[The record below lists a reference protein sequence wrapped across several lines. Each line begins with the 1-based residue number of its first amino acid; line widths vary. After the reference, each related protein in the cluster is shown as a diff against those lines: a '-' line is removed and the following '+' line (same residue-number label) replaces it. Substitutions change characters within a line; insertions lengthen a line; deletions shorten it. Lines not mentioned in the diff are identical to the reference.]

1 MDQAQRQLLE
11 KVLRRVHSGLKTFQ
25 LYSATH
31 ASAQVTVQDVAGTLR
46 GYLQRYGAV
55 ALQVN
60 KDRLLVDGIP
70 LSEGSMNTLAFF
82 LYVRNLASIA
92 VLPGV
97 TDREVGALLSILAQD
112 RQVIESA
119 GGVERLA
126 LSQDLPHITIKAM
139 ALSESADALSEA
151 GIVDALIRTRRLSPE
166 QRDVVFSMLRDGPA
180 ATAALLVSVQ
190 KAAGGT
196 STDGKLID
204 VEHLLIALETLDRA
218 ILDEPVEDQEILL
231 QSLAQ
236 GVLQQD
242 AGVRAALAPELLSQA
257 VEGGSG
263 RAILGELTGQEI
275 ALIVLGPVG
284 QGDVAA
290 RLTKFLTSLRLRE
303 GEAAEVTA
311 FLGTALNAGGTKLGS
326 FAASPGGVQ
335 LQPAGPEKD
344 VWAAVDPSLLAFGP
358 RDEAALGVLRNEA
371 SERAVT
377 LEAIKGQINLLGLQE
392 RPEEIMETAKALA
405 GHLTFLADNQQMD
418 MLTITLPML
427 QEARGRADVHRGAI
441 DAELAR
447 VLNAGLLDR
456 LVRDALQ
463 THADASDDLLQ
474 ALVAVRDHT
483 VPHLIRMLERRPA
496 DAQRVELC
504 NLMTKICAGQAGLI
518 GSRLPGASPHLARD
532 LVFVL
537 GELRDPAAAGYLARL
552 AAHPEYLVRR
562 EAIDALRK
570 MPSDQSRGALVE
582 FFRDPDP
589 RIQYSLIEG
598 AEVAHDERIMTWMQ
612 DAIRS
617 PDWTPG
623 AIAVKV
629 AAMKALARMRAD
641 GALPLLRR
649 IARTRWVFG
658 QGRRTVRQA
667 ARRIVDDWERSR
679 QRPA

>member
-1 MDQAQRQLLE
+1 MPSSERAAFHQSNGTWCSRCFATGPRPLPPCWSACKKPPAERRPMGSRLTWSTSSSRW
-11 KVLRRVHSGLKTFQ
+11 KRWTGRFLTNRLRIRKSSSRVCRRACCNLMP
-25 LYSATH
+25 
-31 ASAQVTVQDVAGTLR
+31 ASASR
-46 GYLQRYGAV
+46 W
-55 ALQVN
+55 
-60 KDRLLVDGIP
+60 
-70 LSEGSMNTLAFF
+70 
-82 LYVRNLASIA
+82 
-92 VLPGV
+92 
-97 TDREVGALLSILAQD
+97 
-112 RQVIESA
+112 RQNCS
-119 GGVERLA
+119 
-126 LSQDLPHITIKAM
+126 H
-139 ALSESADALSEA
+139 
-151 GIVDALIRTRRLSPE
+151 RR
-166 QRDVVFSMLRDGPA
+166 Q
-180 ATAALLVSVQ
+180 
-190 KAAGGT
+190 
-196 STDGKLID
+196 
-204 VEHLLIALETLDRA
+204 
-218 ILDEPVEDQEILL
+218 
-231 QSLAQ
+231 
-236 GVLQQD
+236 
-242 AGVRAALAPELLSQA
+242 
-257 VEGGSG
+257 
-263 RAILGELTGQEI
+263 
-275 ALIVLGPVG
+275 
-284 QGDVAA
+284 
-290 RLTKFLTSLRLRE
+290 
-303 GEAAEVTA
+303 
-311 FLGTALNAGGTKLGS
+311 N
-326 FAASPGGVQ
+326 
-335 LQPAGPEKD
+335 
-344 VWAAVDPSLLAFGP
+344 
-358 RDEAALGVLRNEA
+358 DEAALGVLRGEA

-377 LEAIKGQINLLGLQE
+377 LDAIKGQINLLGLQE

-641 GALPLLRR
+641 EALPLLRR
-649 IARTRWVFG
+649 IARARWVFG

-667 ARRIVDDWERSR
+667 ARQIVDDWERSR

>member
-1 MDQAQRQLLE
+1 
-11 KVLRRVHSGLKTFQ
+11 
-25 LYSATH
+25 
-31 ASAQVTVQDVAGTLR
+31 
-46 GYLQRYGAV
+46 
-55 ALQVN
+55 
-60 KDRLLVDGIP
+60 
-70 LSEGSMNTLAFF
+70 
-82 LYVRNLASIA
+82 
-92 VLPGV
+92 
-97 TDREVGALLSILAQD
+97 
-112 RQVIESA
+112 
-119 GGVERLA
+119 
-126 LSQDLPHITIKAM
+126 
-139 ALSESADALSEA
+139 
-151 GIVDALIRTRRLSPE
+151 
-166 QRDVVFSMLRDGPA
+166 MLRDGPA

-196 STDGKLID
+196 SPDGNQID

-218 ILDEPVEDQEILL
+218 VLDEPVEDQETLL

-236 GVLQQD
+236 GVLQLD

-290 RLTKFLTSLRLRE
+290 RLTKFLTSLRLQE

-311 FLGTALNAGGTKLGS
+311 FLGTALSAGGTKLGS
-326 FAASPGGVQ
+326 FAASQGGLQ

-344 VWAAVDPSLLAFGP
+344 VWAAVDPSLLTFGP
-358 RDEAALGVLRNEA
+358 RDEAALAVLRNEA

-377 LEAIKGQINLLGLQE
+377 LDAIKGEMNLLGLQE

-405 GHLTFLADNQQMD
+405 GHLTFLADNQEMD

-427 QEARGRADVHRGAI
+427 REARERADVHRGAI

-447 VLNAGLLDR
+447 VLNTGLLDR

-474 ALVAVRDHT
+474 ALVAVRDHA
-483 VPHLIRMLERRPA
+483 VPHLIRMLERKPA
-496 DAQRVELC
+496 DAQRIQLRD
-504 NLMTKICAGQAGLI
+504 LMAKICAGQAGLI

-537 GELRDPAAAGYLARL
+537 GELRDPAAAGYLAQL

-570 MPSDQSRGALVE
+570 MPSDQRRGALVE

-612 DAIRS
+612 DAVRS

-641 GALPLLRR
+641 DALPLLRR
-649 IARTRWVFG
+649 IARTRWVFS

-667 ARRIVDDWERSR
+667 ARQIVDEWERSR